1 MYFTALLP
9 TLLFLVSS
17 TCASTT
23 DQIDELSTNLANQ
36 IETLDINVE
45 ELTAA
50 SPAATAQVRIE
61 SLIMTIAP

>member
-1 MYFTALLP
+1 MYFTAFLPSILL
-9 TLLFLVSS
+9 LVSS
-17 TCASTT
+17 TYASTT
-23 DQIDELSTNLANQ
+23 DQIDELSTSLANQ

-61 SLIMTIAP
+61 SLIMTVAP